1 MDDGLGRQAE
11 LASSA
16 LAWMPG
22 GCRMLVFFT
31 EEYTALS

>member
-1 MDDGLGRQAE
+1 MDDSFGRPVG

-22 GCRMLVFFT
+22 GCRMLMFLT